1 MKLLEIL
8 PKLQSTYK
16 SIEIKIACGNYQ
28 GKWVNLFTKVN
39 FVYEDSVLLNR
50 NISENK
56 KYLKLNLGQKFRI
69 CIKYIPVEEFDA
81 LSTAVLN
88 GTIEINGILVHYEP
102 IDFQNY
108 DLTFRRQDWVNDKWG
123 EFSEYRSRKH
133 NVPYYTGQS
142 IDFWNG
148 DVIGLG
154 YEDINEAIQLWV
166 DKENKPSNSFDFLVR
181 APFFCRLEKWNIEEN
196 KIKIVAKYHKNLN
209 GLILQYRKYQSQ
221 SNIGL
226 YNTES
231 EIGTEAFDQANGMTV
246 PEGDFKIWQID
257 AEQLDMSQS
266 YKHDAREISLFFQPL
281 GQKISYERK
290 SLTEMVA
297 EKSYLANNP
306 LAKMFAKFC
315 ILDKYKEMLLRP
327 TASSKDGFRLR
338 DADNFERAVQW
349 LFSLCGFQTIWLGKD
364 HEVIQDEQGR
374 SSGSADLLCYY
385 SSDKEKTLVLVSC
398 KTSVPDEK
406 QIDMIKNLA
415 KQQSEEMEELGVK
428 VVPMIVSSK
437 SVNATRDKC
446 ISNGVSVIDA
456 DDIVK
461 IISQIDKQPPNPNLL
476 LNGVSSSFGSI
487 FWANQ

>member
-28 GKWVNLFTKVN
+28 GKWINLLTRVN
-39 FVYEDSVLLNR
+39 FVYEDSVFLNKQ
-50 NISENK
+50 ISENK
-56 KYLKLNLGQKFRI
+56 QYMKLNVGQKFRI
-69 CIKYIPVEEFDA
+69 CIKYIPMEEFVA
-81 LSTAVLN
+81 LSAAVLN
-88 GTIEINGILVHYEP
+88 GIVEINGILVHYEP
-102 IDFQNY
+102 VDFQNY
-108 DLTFRRQDWVNDKWG
+108 DMSFRQQSSVKDEWG
-123 EFSEYRSRKH
+123 EFSGYRSRKQ
-133 NVPYYTGQS
+133 NIPYYTSQS

-154 YEDINEAIQLWV
+154 YEDITEAIQLLV
-166 DKENKPSNSFDFLVR
+166 DKETRPGISFDFIVR
-181 APFFCRLEKWNIEEN
+181 APFYCRLEKLNIEEN
-196 KIKIVAKYHKNLN
+196 KIKIVVKYHKNLD
-209 GLILQYRKYQSQ
+209 GIILQYRKYQSRD
-221 SNIGL
+221 NIGL

-231 EIGTEAFDQANGMTV
+231 EIGAEAFDQMSGMTAH
-246 PEGDFKIWQID
+246 EGDFKTWQID
-257 AEQLDMSQS
+257 AEQPDMSQS
-266 YKHDAREISLFFQPL
+266 HKHDAREISLFFQAL

-290 SLTEMVA
+290 SLTEMIA

-327 TASSKDGFRLR
+327 TASNKDGFRLR
-338 DADNFERAVQW
+338 DTDNFERAVQW

-364 HEVIQDEQGR
+364 HEVIHDEQGR

-385 SSDKEKTLVLVSC
+385 SNDKEKTLILVSC

-406 QIDMIKNLA
+406 QIDVIKNLA

-437 SVNATRDKC
+437 SVNAIRDKC

-456 DDIVK
+456 DDIVR
-461 IISQIDKQPPNPNLL
+461 ITGQIDKQPPNPNLL
-476 LNGVSSSFGSI
+476 LNGVSSSFGST